1 MSGRIKPDEGQ
12 RRVDNI
18 RGEMEEED
26 TLSVGVN
33 AEKQREREIGRLSMG
48 AEKKEER
55 ADARRQKIAASDGAT
70 VEREGGLKCKTRPS
84 SVSAREEK

>member
-1 MSGRIKPDEGQ
+1 MAGRHRYSTGTRHCQVSGRIKPDEGQ

-33 AEKQREREIGRLSMG
+33 AEKQREREIERLSMG
-48 AEKKEER
+48 AEKKR
-55 ADARRQKIAASDGAT
+55 GACRREAA
-70 VEREGGLKCKTRPS
+70 ENRR
-84 SVSAREEK
+84 